1 VLLLFS
7 CIFLSASLLFSSPF
21 ARNPFACPPHRTVFP
36 SYRSLSLFSIRDLL
50 FASSRCWWGLDSRL
64 GFRYLPPFPGG
75 GGESGEGEG
84 LLRYTAESSASY
96 RCNTFAN
103 ESRKLESSSLVAFS
117 RETREAV
124 PYLDFP
130 LSRAWTFYKRGWNKV
145 RNPDSVFRLRVVILS
160 SSFSLFASCFVHPYD
175 CHVFLILLRIILC
188 IFVCCNFHF
197 DLRLTSEPSRFLPL
211 ILPSIASGTAISFD
225 ELSKFETTFS
235 DRVRERERGRERERE
250 GEVGCAS
257 YIVRRYI
264 SLARRDTRHE
274 IFTLQIHVWL
284 ICIRVHT
291 YLRVLPFSFS
301 RSINSKTSRLG
312 ILRFSSRIDSD
323 CTLALPLW
331 MQRREFCATVTW
343 HRKRK
348 KDFWSRRPR
357 FKSECQYNSPRNCHV
372 KFPSSLVHASAFG
385 GRWFIQHDSW
395 FESMSVKRFA
405 EKFSSRGNDIFF
417 REQWTHAK

>member
-1 VLLLFS
+1 
-7 CIFLSASLLFSSPF
+7 
-21 ARNPFACPPHRTVFP
+21 
-36 SYRSLSLFSIRDLL
+36 
-50 FASSRCWWGLDSRL
+50 
-64 GFRYLPPFPGG
+64 
-75 GGESGEGEG
+75 
-84 LLRYTAESSASY
+84 
-96 RCNTFAN
+96 
-103 ESRKLESSSLVAFS
+103 
-117 RETREAV
+117 
-124 PYLDFP
+124 
-130 LSRAWTFYKRGWNKV
+130 V

-160 SSFSLFASCFVHPYD
+160 SSFSLFASYFVHPYD

-235 DRVRERERGRERERE
+235 DRVRERER
-250 GEVGCAS
+250 A

-323 CTLALPLW
+323 CTLALPL
-331 MQRREFCATVTW
+331 
-343 HRKRK
+343 
-348 KDFWSRRPR
+348 
-357 FKSECQYNSPRNCHV
+357 
-372 KFPSSLVHASAFG
+372 
-385 GRWFIQHDSW
+385 
-395 FESMSVKRFA
+395 
-405 EKFSSRGNDIFF
+405 
-417 REQWTHAK
+417 